1 MTGSV
6 YFISGI
12 DTGIGKTYTTGYL
25 AKLWNEQGQKT
36 ITQKLVQTGNV
47 DVSEDIEQHRK
58 IMGMGWFPED
68 DSKLTMPEIFS
79 YPASP
84 HLATKIDGREIDFAK
99 IERATQQLA
108 EKYEV
113 VLLEGA
119 GGLMVPLTIDL
130 LSIDYIA
137 AKQLPVIL
145 VSSGRLGSINHT
157 ILSLEAL
164 KSRGLELYALAYK
177 TKTLQLPQTQRK
189 IEITRRK
196 NGSTTSKAT
205 MCCFAGSAFDIEKVI
220 KRHFHTNHITFALI
234 NVERI

>member
-25 AKLWNEQGQKT
+25 AKLWNAQGKKT
-36 ITQKLVQTGNV
+36 ITQKLIQTGNV
-47 DVSEDIEQHRK
+47 DISEDIEQHRE

-68 DSKLTMPEIFS
+68 ETKLTMPEIFT

-84 HLATKIDGREIDFAK
+84 HLATKIDGREIDFKK
-99 IERATQQLA
+99 IENATAQLT

-119 GGLMVPLTIDL
+119 GGLMVPLTTEL
-130 LSIDYIA
+130 LTIDYVA
-137 AKQLPVIL
+137 EKKLPVIL
-145 VSSGRLGSINHT
+145 VTSGRLGSINHT

-164 KSRGLELYALAYK
+164 KSRGLELYALAYNLKDQSQDELISKDTAEYLK
-177 TKTLQLPQTQRK
+177 TYLAKHFPNS
-189 IEITRRK
+189 IW
-196 NGSTTSKAT
+196 
-205 MCCFAGSAFDIEKVI
+205 MDIPDISV
-220 KRHFHTNHITFALI
+220 
-234 NVERI
+234 